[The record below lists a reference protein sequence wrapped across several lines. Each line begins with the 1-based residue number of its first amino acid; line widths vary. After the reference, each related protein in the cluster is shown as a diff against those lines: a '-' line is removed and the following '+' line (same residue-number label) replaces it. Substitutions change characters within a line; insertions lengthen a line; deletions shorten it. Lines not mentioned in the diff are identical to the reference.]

1 MESQQRQVDDQTI
14 RNYQLTLLELLDRL
28 IDKGVVVKGEVLLT
42 VADVDL
48 VYLNLSLLL
57 SAVKTIERAA
67 RGDDGGE
74 GNIPAREGSSPQESL
89 NKSPQPEVR
98 SHSAPRSGEE
108 TKAPHARTAPRE
120 SAEETKA
127 PRARTAPRESAE
139 DARSAFPFRE
149 TKPQRR
155 SEAGINIDPERV
167 EKGLVALVLTLVDLI
182 RQLMEKQAIRRIEN
196 EQLTEAEIERVGNAF
211 FLLNEKIAELK
222 ETFDL
227 SDEDLNLNLGPLG
240 DLL

>member
-1 MESQQRQVDDQTI
+1 MEIQQRQVDDQTI
-14 RNYQLTLLELLDRL
+14 RNYQVTLLELLDRL
-28 IDKGVVVKGEVLLT
+28 IDKGVMVKGEILLT

-67 RGDDGGE
+67 RGDGGGE
-74 GNIPAREGSSPQESL
+74 RKLLAREGPSPQELTS
-89 NKSPQPEVR
+89 KPKQPQVQ
-98 SHSAPRSGEE
+98 SHNSARSGQE
-108 TKAPHARTAPRE
+108 TQAAHARTTPRE
-120 SAEETKA
+120 
-127 PRARTAPRESAE
+127 P
-139 DARSAFPFRE
+139 DVGARSAFPFSE
-149 TKPQRR
+149 TKPQRC
-155 SEAGINIDPERV
+155 SEAGINIDPEHV
-167 EKGLVALVLTLVDLI
+167 ERGLVALVLTLVDLI

-211 FLLNEKIAELK
+211 FLLNEKLAELK